1 MCGAS
6 ARDFAVLAASR
17 AEKRKGEERG
27 GLGLFI
33 DGRFLAEGARVWAL
47 EMDGW
52 EESCRGGVHPEV
64 RDDRWARRVSE
75 EEREDPYR
83 FGFLPGGPW
92 AQIEAGPN
100 CFPWPFFFSLF
111 IFLFYF
117 FLFLIYF
124 IIFAYLFQI
133 NSNKFLDYSNI
144 QHNVLNQ

>member
-33 DGRFLAEGARVWAL
+33 DGGFLAEGARVRAL
-47 EMDGW
+47 AMDGW
-52 EESCRGGVHPEV
+52 EESCGGGLCPEV

-83 FGFLPGGPW
+83 FRVSPGGPW
-92 AQIEAGPN
+92 AQIEAGLN
-100 CFPWPFFFSLF
+100 HFPWLFFFSLF
-111 IFLFYF
+111 F
-117 FLFLIYF
+117 FLLCFSDF
-124 IIFAYLFQI
+124 
-133 NSNKFLDYSNI
+133 
-144 QHNVLNQ
+144 